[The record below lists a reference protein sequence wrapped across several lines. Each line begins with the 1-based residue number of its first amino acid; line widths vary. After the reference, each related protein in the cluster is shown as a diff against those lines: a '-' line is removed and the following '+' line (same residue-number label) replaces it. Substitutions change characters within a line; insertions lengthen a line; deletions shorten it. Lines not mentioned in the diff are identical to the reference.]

1 MPQRNFVILLVAIAL
16 AYACFVR
23 GEQNPY
29 ARFIS
34 SSFDEIENSAYQ
46 RVPNDELF
54 NSALAAMVGVLE
66 KYGDEHSQFIPSAEA
81 DPYQAEIRQQFGGIG
96 VRIRTLGDPPQL
108 LVIGAP
114 EPGTPAAR
122 ADIRAND
129 RVLEINGEPT
139 AGLDINEVLRL
150 MRGQPGE
157 TLRLLVRHADAEHP
171 EVKELVREVITVDSI
186 LGDRR
191 SDDGGWEYRLA
202 ADPRIA
208 QVRVTTFGNMT
219 ADELNQVL
227 TRLVAQ
233 GVEGVVLDLRD
244 DAGGSLDAAV
254 AICDMFLPADKKIV
268 EIRGRDDVLE
278 DRYLSSGRG
287 KFQDLPLVVL
297 VNSGSASASEI
308 VAACLQDNGRA
319 PIFGERSFG
328 KGTVQQLIPIESGK
342 SLLKLTSSVYRRPN
356 GKNIHRSPDAT
367 DADDWGVSPDPGREV
382 PLTNE
387 EFRAYANYRNLR
399 DLWGALPPADLL
411 AAEAARQAATR
422 AETATAEEGAIAEA
436 EADGAAPVE
445 FDPAASAN
453 FVDRPLDA
461 AVEFLQNVL
470 DSEKSAYSALS
481 CGRRC
486 SNSLGAGNFATVCT
500 AFCRRCTAMIASV
513 SA

>member
-1 MPQRNFVILLVAIAL
+1 MPQRNFVILLVAIAIS
-16 AYACFVR
+16 YACFVR

-34 SSFDEIENSAYQ
+34 SSFDEIESSAYE
-46 RVPNDELF
+46 RVPNEELF
-54 NSALAAMVGVLE
+54 NSALEAMVGVLE
-66 KYGDEHSQFIPSAEA
+66 KHGDPHSQFIPSDEA

-96 VRIRTLGDPPQL
+96 VRIRVLGEPPEL

-129 RVLEINGEPT
+129 RVLEIDGHPT
-139 AGLDINEVLRL
+139 AGLNINEIMHL

-157 TLRLLVRHADAEHP
+157 PLKLLVRHADAEHP
-171 EVKELVREVITVDSI
+171 EAKELVREVITVDSI

-191 SDDGGWEYRLA
+191 SDDGGWEYRLV

-219 ADELNQVL
+219 ADELRQVL
-227 TRLVAQ
+227 TRLVDD
-233 GVEGVVLDLRD
+233 GVEAVVLDLRD

-254 AICDMFLPADKKIV
+254 AICEMFLPAGKKIV

-287 KFQDLPLVVL
+287 KFQDLPLAVL

-308 VAACLQDNGRA
+308 VAASLQDNGRA

-328 KGTVQQLIPIESGK
+328 KGTVQKLIPVESGK

-356 GKNIHRSPDAT
+356 GKNIHRSPDAR
-367 DADDWGVSPDPGREV
+367 DEDDWGVTPNSGHEV
-382 PLTNE
+382 ALTDD
-387 EFRAYANYRNLR
+387 EFLAYANYRNLR
-399 DLWGALPPADLL
+399 DLWGALPPAELL
-411 AAEAARQAATR
+411 AAEAAKQAAAR
-422 AETATAEEGAIAEA
+422 ADEDSVDDEDSASDAAQ
-436 EADGAAPVE
+436 AAPPE
-445 FDPAASAN
+445 FDPAESAN
-453 FVDRPLDA
+453 FVDRPLEA
-461 AVEFLQNVL
+461 AVEYLQGIL
-470 DSEKSAYSALS
+470 DGEKSA
-481 CGRRC
+481 
-486 SNSLGAGNFATVCT
+486 
-500 AFCRRCTAMIASV
+500 
-513 SA
+513 